1 MMARPAWL
9 VDLGD
14 RSQHLLALDV
24 IEQIAKIVIPAGS
37 AGGVEAVDR
46 IGSRIGRLSNLTSP

>member
-24 IEQIAKIVIPAGS
+24 TEQIAKIVIP